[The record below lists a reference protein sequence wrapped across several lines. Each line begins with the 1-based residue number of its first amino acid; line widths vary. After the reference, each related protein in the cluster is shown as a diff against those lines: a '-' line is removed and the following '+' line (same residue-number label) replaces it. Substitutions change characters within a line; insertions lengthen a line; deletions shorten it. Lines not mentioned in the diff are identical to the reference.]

1 MVEFFDVYLYTD
13 RLTRLSSLMFIY
25 THTDLRGQVF
35 CWLFTH
41 RLTGL
46 SSLTIIYTQICVVEF
61 LDDYLHTGL
70 RGRVP

>member
-1 MVEFFDVYLYTD
+1 
-13 RLTRLSSLMFIY
+13 MFIY